1 MSSSFILPQEYID
14 YCRLHFKLNFRITF
28 SLSTKCL
35 EILNSFIEKI
45 SVIYATNL
53 CYFLIVAPV

>member
-1 MSSSFILPQEYID
+1 MSSSFILPQEDID
-14 YCRLHFKLNFRITF
+14 YCTLHFKLNFRITF

-35 EILNSFIEKI
+35 KILNAFIEKV
-45 SVIYATNL
+45 SVVYTANL